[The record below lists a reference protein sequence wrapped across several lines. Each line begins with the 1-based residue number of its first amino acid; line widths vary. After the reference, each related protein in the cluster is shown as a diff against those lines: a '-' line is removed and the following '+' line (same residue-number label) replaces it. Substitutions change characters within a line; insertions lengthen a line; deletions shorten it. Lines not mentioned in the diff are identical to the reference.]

1 MSSENRIRYDG
12 HSLEKYRKGELSPA
26 EAHALEKASLE
37 DPLLADALE
46 GFYSSTRSSEPEL
59 NYLKQWVEDRVA
71 ENQAAIRFIPKR
83 RTFAPML
90 RVAAVFLVL
99 IGAAWM
105 SYIFLLSP
113 TTAVLADAK
122 VGKTDSLPPLS
133 LPENGSATQANP
145 VVTLTPEPEKKL
157 GTSTE
162 TQVQP
167 ESKDAAKPLV
177 VQDEAIK
184 DLSLS
189 TLPAT
194 EVVKEE
200 PKPAEDEKDEVP
212 VAKVDN
218 IGYRTNAEAKA
229 LSSTAKKVTA
239 DKPATNNTSMPSVGW
254 EAYEEYLSRNRLAAP
269 TASNTITSH
278 VVVLSFDISEEG
290 RPKDI
295 KVERSAGIFY
305 DEKAIELLKKGPVW
319 VPGNDKKRSELQ
331 VRF

>member
-37 DPLLADALE
+37 DPLLAEALE

-59 NYLKQWVEDRVA
+59 NYLNQWVEGRVA
-71 ENQAAIRFIPKR
+71 ENQAAIRFMPKR

-99 IGAAWM
+99 VGAAWM
-105 SYIFLLSP
+105 SYVFWLSP
-113 TTAVLADAK
+113 ATAVLADVP

-133 LPENGSATQANP
+133 LPESGSAPQANP
-145 VVTLTPEPEKKL
+145 VVTLTPAPEKKPT
-157 GTSTE
+157 TSTIS
-162 TQVQP
+162 QVRP
-167 ESKDAAKPLV
+167 ESMDAAKPLG

-189 TLPAT
+189 APPAA
-194 EVVKEE
+194 EVVREK
-200 PKPAEDEKDEVP
+200 PKPAEKEQVEVI
-212 VAKVDN
+212 VAQAENTDSRV
-218 IGYRTNAEAKA
+218 NAETKA
-229 LSSTAKKVTA
+229 LSSTAKKVA
-239 DKPATNNTSMPSVGW
+239 VDKINTISTSMPSVGW
-254 EAYEEYLSRNRLAAP
+254 EAYEKYLSRNRVAAP
-269 TASNTITSH
+269 TASNSITSH

-305 DEKAIELLKKGPVW
+305 DEKAVELLKKGPVW

>member
-1 MSSENRIRYDG
+1 M
-12 HSLEKYRKGELSPA
+12 
-26 EAHALEKASLE
+26 
-37 DPLLADALE
+37 E
-46 GFYSSTRSSEPEL
+46 G
-59 NYLKQWVEDRVA
+59 RVA
-71 ENQAAIRFIPKR
+71 ENQAAIRIMPKR

-99 IGAAWM
+99 VGAAWM

-113 TTAVLADAK
+113 STAVLAD
-122 VGKTDSLPPLS
+122 VQVNNTDSLPPLS
-133 LPENGSATQANP
+133 LPESGSAPQANP
-145 VVTLTPEPEKKL
+145 VVTLTPAPEKKL
-157 GTSTE
+157 KTPIVSE
-162 TQVQP
+162 VQS
-167 ESKDAAKPLV
+167 ESMDAAKPLV
-177 VQDEAIK
+177 VQDESIK

-189 TLPAT
+189 APPAA

-200 PKPAEDEKDEVP
+200 PKTAQEEKVEVN

-229 LSSTAKKVTA
+229 LRSTAKKVTA
-239 DKPATNNTSMPSVGW
+239 DKTATNNTSMPSVGW
-254 EAYEEYLSRNRLAAP
+254 EAYEEYLSRNRVAAP
-269 TASNTITSH
+269 TASNSITSH

>member
-12 HSLEKYRKGELSPA
+12 HYLEKYRKGELSPA

-46 GFYSSTRSSEPEL
+46 GFYSSKRSYAPEL
-59 NYLKQWVEDRVA
+59 NYLKQWVEGRVA
-71 ENQAAIRFIPKR
+71 ENQAAIRFMPKR

-99 IGAAWM
+99 IAAAWM
-105 SYIFLLSP
+105 SYIFWLSP
-113 TTAVLADAK
+113 VTAVLADAK
-122 VGKTDSLPPLS
+122 VGKTDSLPPL
-133 LPENGSATQANP
+133 LVPENGSAPQANP
-145 VVTLTPEPEKKL
+145 VVTLTPAPEKEQT
-157 GTSTE
+157 TSTVSE
-162 TQVQP
+162 VQP
-167 ESKDAAKPLV
+167 ENMGAPKPLV
-177 VQDEAIK
+177 VQDEAFK
-184 DLSLS
+184 DLSL
-189 TLPAT
+189 PAPPVA
-194 EVVKEE
+194 EAVKEE
-200 PKPAEDEKDEVP
+200 PKPAKEEKDEVT
-212 VAKVDN
+212 VVKVDN

-229 LSSTAKKVTA
+229 LSSTAKKVTV
-239 DKPATNNTSMPSVGW
+239 DKINTSSTSTPSVGW
-254 EAYEEYLSRNRLAAP
+254 EAYEEYLSRNRVAAP

-278 VVVLSFDISEEG
+278 LVVLSFDISEEG

-295 KVERSAGIFY
+295 KIERSAGVFY